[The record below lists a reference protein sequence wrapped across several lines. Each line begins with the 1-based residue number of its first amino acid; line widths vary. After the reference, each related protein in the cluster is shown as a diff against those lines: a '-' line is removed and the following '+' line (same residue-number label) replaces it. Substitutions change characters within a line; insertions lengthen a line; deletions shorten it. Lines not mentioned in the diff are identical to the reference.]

1 MKSLGTTSVN
11 RLAKP
16 LLFALAM
23 LLEPAAAQSGSR
35 LLNISG
41 ILYNATGTA
50 ILDNSVQFKLEIRDK
65 DGLCVLYSETHTA
78 DLS

>member
-1 MKSLGTTSVN
+1 MLGCISVRNRICAIALIVFPSL
-11 RLAKP
+11 A
-16 LLFALAM
+16 FATNG
-23 LLEPAAAQSGSR
+23 PR

-41 ILYNATGTA
+41 SLYSSTGTA